1 LSSIRTKIK
10 CQWLETRKTSFNF
23 HLKFYFNAEQNEAAS
38 EPRDWVLCFIRADN
52 TWSGRSVT
60 YRCQNLNEIST
71 HSKRADCGFSS
82 SWNGLDKQSSAEPN
96 IILNFPSDTS
106 FKQPSLFVQA
116 AYNLSA
122 ILVNWNGVDDVI
134 MSVDSG
140 LCTVARLL
148 TGIQEGANHSFVL
161 GMYALNSNSLAKSVV
176 SNFWRPL
183 CVASPQNF
191 ARARVFR
198 PPHKWSPK
206 LETTRSL
213 HSFLLIFFV
222 THGSFLFLE

>member
-1 LSSIRTKIK
+1 MARDVENLLQLSPKVLFQRRAKQSSQRA
-10 CQWLETRKTSFNF
+10 KTEWCTSSV
-23 HLKFYFNAEQNEAAS
+23 QTI
-38 EPRDWVLCFIRADN
+38 LC
-52 TWSGRSVT
+52 SGQSVT
-60 YRCQNLNEIST
+60 YRGQNLNEIST
-71 HSKRADCGFSS
+71 HSKRVDCGFNS

-122 ILVNWNGVDDVI
+122 ISVNWNGVDDVI

-148 TGIQEGANHSFVL
+148 TGIQERANHSFAL
-161 GMYALNSNSLAKSVV
+161 GMYVLNSNSLAKSVV
-176 SNFWRPL
+176 SNFWHSPR
-183 CVASPQNF
+183 VASPRNF
-191 ARARVFR
+191 ARARVCR
-198 PPHKWSPK
+198 PPHKRSPK

-213 HSFLLIFFV
+213 NNGQISDLCMTNPIFRR
-222 THGSFLFLE
+222 